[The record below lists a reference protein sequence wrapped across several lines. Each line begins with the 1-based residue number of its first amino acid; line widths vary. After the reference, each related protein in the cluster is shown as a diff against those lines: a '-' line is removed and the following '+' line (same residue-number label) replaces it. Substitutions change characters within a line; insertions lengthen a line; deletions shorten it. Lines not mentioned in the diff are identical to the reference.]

1 MSSQTFEI
9 LCPICRSVVP
19 PEAPGC
25 PTCAERKRAAAA
37 QAGTGSLPRER
48 TTPVMPAAAPQPVGS
63 AGAVPDLAALSMKD
77 YHRVVRASYHANEG
91 MPAGNGRAR
100 AYLPF
105 ALLVVL
111 LVVGAAVIFGH
122 L

>member
-1 MSSQTFEI
+1 MSSQAFEI

-19 PEAPGC
+19 PDAPGC

-37 QAGTGSLPRER
+37 EAGAASTPREPV
-48 TTPVMPAAAPQPVGS
+48 PVMQARTPQPAASVA
-63 AGAVPDLAALSMKD
+63 AAPDLAALSIKD

>member
-48 TTPVMPAAAPQPVGS
+48 TTPVMPAAAPQS
-63 AGAVPDLAALSMKD
+63 AGSPAVPDLAALSMKD

>member
-9 LCPICRSVVP
+9 LCPVCRSVVP

-25 PTCAERKRAAAA
+25 PTCAERKRAAAGAVSAPSGESAPATHAA
-37 QAGTGSLPRER
+37 Q
-48 TTPVMPAAAPQPVGS
+48 TPVAAP
-63 AGAVPDLAALSMKD
+63 AGPVPDLAALSIKD

-91 MPAGNGRAR
+91 LPASHGRAR

-105 ALLVVL
+105 ALLLIL